1 MTKPGIKS
9 YLDPFVVILL
19 VTVIVAYFFPA
30 LGKKDSHIPLDTI
43 SSVGIAM
50 IFLFYG
56 LKLSPQKLR
65 DGLKNIKLHLL
76 VQFSTFVLFPLLVLP
91 FYWTVPSEQNQMIW
105 LAFFFLAA
113 LPSTVSSSVVM
124 VSAAGGN
131 VPAAIFNASISGL
144 IGILVTPFLM
154 SFFISQSGG
163 DFDLSIVYIKLL
175 TEIILPVIA
184 GLLLQPYF
192 GNFTARYAKILT
204 QFDRAVILLIIYKS
218 FVRSFEENVFST
230 VAPFDLG
237 LIFLLTCGLFVL
249 VYFLTGKMSQYQHFN
264 REDRIT
270 AQYCGTKK
278 SLVHGTVFSKIL
290 FPAAYPMGIILL
302 PLMIYHA
309 LQILVISVL
318 ATKEGNKKENHLN

>member
-1 MTKPGIKS
+1 MKS
-9 YLDPFVVILL
+9 LIDPFVVLLL
-19 VTVIVAYFFPA
+19 VTVVVAYFFPSW
-30 LGKKDSHIPLDTI
+30 GKKDSDIPLDNI
-43 SSVGIAM
+43 SSAGIAL
-50 IFLFYG
+50 IFFFYG

-65 DGLKNIKLHLL
+65 DGLKNIKLHVL
-76 VQFSTFVLFPLLVLP
+76 VQTSTFVLFPLLVLP
-91 FYWTVPSEQNQMIW
+91 FYWTTTAEQNQMIW

-124 VSAAGGN
+124 VSMAGGN

-154 SFFISQSGG
+154 SFFIVNTTG
-163 DFDLSIVYIKLL
+163 DFDLSVVYIKLL
-175 TEIILPVIA
+175 TEIILPVFA
-184 GLLLQPYF
+184 GLLLQPYL
-192 GNFTARYAKILT
+192 GQFTARYAKILT

-230 VAPFDLG
+230 VATKDLG

-249 VYFLTGKMSQYQHFN
+249 VYFLTGKMSRYQHFS

-318 ATKEGNKKENHLN
+318 AGKEGKLTK

>member
-1 MTKPGIKS
+1 MNKSGIKS

-19 VTVIVAYFFPA
+19 LTVIVAYFFPA
-30 LGKKDSHIPLDTI
+30 LGKKDSNFPLDTI
-43 SSVGIAM
+43 SSVGIAL

-65 DGLKNIKLHLL
+65 DGLKNINLHVL
-76 VQFSTFVLFPLLVLP
+76 VQVSTFVLFPLLILP
-91 FYWTVPSEQNQMIW
+91 FFWTVYTEQNQMIW

-124 VSAAGGN
+124 VSMAGGN

-154 SFFISQSGG
+154 SFFITHSGG
-163 DFDLSIVYIKLL
+163 DFNISLVYIKLL
-175 TEIILPVIA
+175 TEIIFPVIA

-192 GNFTARYAKILT
+192 GKFIVRYAKILT

-230 VAPFDLG
+230 VAPADLG

-249 VYFLTGKMSQYQHFN
+249 VYFLTGKMSRYQHFS

-290 FPAAYPMGIILL
+290 FPAVYPMGIILL

-309 LQILVISVL
+309 LQILLISVL
-318 ATKEGNKKENHLN
+318 AGREGNKKG